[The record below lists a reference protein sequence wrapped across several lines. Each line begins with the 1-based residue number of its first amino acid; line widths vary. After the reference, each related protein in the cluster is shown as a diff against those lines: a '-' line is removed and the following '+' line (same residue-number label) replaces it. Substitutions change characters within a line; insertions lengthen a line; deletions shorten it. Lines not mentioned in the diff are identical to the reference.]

1 MRAVVCSLVVLVAA
15 TAVAQVPTYRSRA
28 DVVLVPVLVKD
39 NKGQA
44 VYGLHVRDFNV
55 EDDGVPQR
63 VHLDQGADAEPISA
77 VIAIQ
82 QGRSAPYEYRRMGGL
97 DTMVE
102 PILNIPNSTIAIVG
116 FDDSIHLMTNFT
128 NDHQTIAADLKK
140 ILSEQ
145 LGRWY
150 PQPGEGGAA
159 ILDAVSYSVKLLN
172 KMPQNSRRVLLLISE
187 TRDHGSKF
195 TNIDEVISSIG
206 DSDVSVFALA
216 FSPSQTN
223 LLDTLRGYNNDRWVP
238 TPDLLYPVQEVAQA
252 LRKNAAKEIA
262 LLTGGEY
269 ATFKSPNSFD
279 ARLNDFT
286 NHLYSRYLLS
296 FEPKTP
302 HPGLHHLAVTVTS
315 PEHLTVAA
323 RSVYWATANAER

>member
-1 MRAVVCSLVVLVAA
+1 VTDKR
-15 TAVAQVPTYRSRA
+15 
-28 DVVLVPVLVKD
+28 
-39 NKGQA
+39 GQA
-44 VYGLHVRDFNV
+44 IYGLHSRDFIV
-55 EDDGVPQR
+55 EDDGVPQQI
-63 VHLDQGADAEPISA
+63 HLDPAGDEEPVSA

-82 QGRSAPYEYRRMGGL
+82 QGRSAPFEYRRMGGL

-102 PILNIPNSTIAIVG
+102 PILNIPNSTIAVVG

-128 NDHQTIAADLKK
+128 SDHKVVAADLKQ
-140 ILSEQ
+140 ILSKQ

-159 ILDAVSYSVKLLN
+159 ILDAVKYSVNLLRRAP
-172 KMPQNSRRVLLLISE
+172 KSSRRVLLLISE

-195 TNIDEVISSIG
+195 AKIDDVIRAIG

-216 FSPSQTN
+216 FSPSKTN
-223 LLDTLRGYNNDRWVP
+223 VLDTLRGNNNDRWVP

-252 LRKNAAKEIA
+252 LRKNAAKETV

-269 ATFKSPNSFD
+269 ATFKSRNSFD

-296 FEPKTP
+296 FEPRAP
-302 HPGLHHLAVTVTS
+302 HPGLHHLHVRVTS
-315 PEHLTVAA
+315 PEQVSVAA
-323 RSVYWATANAER
+323 RSVYWATANTER